1 MNSELS
7 VKVLIDKSELIRLRA
22 IERQHQEC
30 NVNQDNIA
38 IQSGRGDLGTAGI
51 LNEPDSTSAQAKNTT
66 LNKDIILNV
75 ANESASK
82 DIILN
87 VANESAS
94 NLPRS
99 TSLSKSDILQ
109 SVRKRYQV
117 PAKKLLS
124 SLQTVNGFYYDDNGI
139 CYFNSERVNGSSIF
153 DLIQTTFY
161 DTKSKECVAL
171 ELWQKLLKDNN
182 LTKFIKNP
190 RLLSSDKVS
199 SEIPKFWYYLGEII
213 Q

>member
-66 LNKDIILNV
+66 LN
-75 ANESASK
+75 K